1 MPRPVVVRPHENI
14 MAELL
19 DTIIGIGIFF
29 APGITAFVLV
39 SFSPLRQLRQP
50 TRLFAIGFASGAIAA
65 LFSISAM
72 LRGTISSRAVLI
84 IVGISIVVGALIS
97 LLSSAETISA
107 KTRDERIS
115 KSDDQSWR
123 V

>member
-1 MPRPVVVRPHENI
+1 

-29 APGITAFVLV
+29 APAITAFVLV

-107 KTRDERIS
+107 NTRDERIS
-115 KSDDQSWR
+115 NSDDQSWR